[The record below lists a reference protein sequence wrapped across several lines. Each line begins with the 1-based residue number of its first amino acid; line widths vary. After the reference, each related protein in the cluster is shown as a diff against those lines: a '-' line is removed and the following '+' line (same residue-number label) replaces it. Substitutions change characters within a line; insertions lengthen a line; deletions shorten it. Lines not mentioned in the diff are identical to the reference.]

1 MRCATAKG
9 ASAVTLLEIQGLSVT
24 IPSPAGPV
32 QALRSIDLCIAK
44 GEIHGLIGE
53 SGCGKTM
60 TGMALLGLTPAGA
73 QVVARV
79 FEFDGVDL
87 LNSAA
92 DLRGRRIALIS
103 QDPAAALNPVLTIGR
118 QMDDVLRTHSPH
130 PKAHRTAAAVALLA
144 ATGLPDAEQLMQRY
158 PHQLSGGMQQ
168 RVVIAQALAT
178 GADFLIADEPT
189 TALDVT
195 VGAQVLTLL
204 RQLVAD
210 RGLTVLMITHDMD
223 VVAAA
228 CDRATVLYAGLS
240 VETGPASAILT
251 RPRHPYAAALLAALP
266 DAAPHGQRLVAIEG
280 QIPPST
286 KTISGCAF
294 SPRCPAAVAQCHN
307 VTAPARGAGDH
318 RWLCHLAEGAP

>member
-9 ASAVTLLEIQGLSVT
+9 ASAVTLLDIQGLSVT
-24 IPSPAGPV
+24 IPSPAGLV
-32 QALRSIDLCIAK
+32 QAVRRIDLSIAK

-73 QVVARV
+73 QVAARV
-79 FEFDGVDL
+79 LAFDGIDL
-87 LNSAA
+87 AKSAA
-92 DLRGRRIALIS
+92 ALRGRRVALIS

-118 QMDDVLRTHSPH
+118 QMEDVLATHSQQS
-130 PKAHRTAAAVALLA
+130 KADRTAAAVALLA
-144 ATGLPDAEQLMQRY
+144 ATGLPDAAKLLKRY

-195 VGAQVLTLL
+195 VGAQVLALL

-223 VVAAA
+223 VVAAV

-251 RPRHPYAAALLAALP
+251 RPRHPYTAALLAALP
-266 DAAPHGQRLVAIEG
+266 DAAPHGQRLAAIEG

-286 KTISGCAF
+286 QTISGCAF
-294 SPRCPAAVAQCHN
+294 APRCPVATAVCHTN
-307 VTAPARGAGDH
+307 PPPARGAGDH